1 MSNPH
6 ALTPAAAIVVRL
18 YRCDPA
24 RQDAMAGTAE
34 IIATGQSASFADGAA
49 LLAIL
54 HAAARGTAL
63 PAQDAAADPN
73 PAPAPLA
80 PAAD

>member
-6 ALTPAAAIVVRL
+6 ALTPAAAVVVRL

-24 RQDAMAGTAE
+24 RTDGLAGIAE
-34 IIATGQSASFADGAA
+34 IIATGQSAPFADGAG

-54 HAAARGTAL
+54 HAAACECRPPARMEARDATADNPPL
-63 PAQDAAADPN
+63 PRAAD
-73 PAPAPLA
+73 
-80 PAAD
+80 